1 MKTRITE
8 NSIEA
13 FLQSDK
19 KTGCKRIYEALKL
32 RGSSTYTELVFYT
45 GLKLPTVT
53 GRLND
58 LRYKFKLIVADGSK
72 NDKTLYR
79 LRKDGEPADEL
90 PMSWEQK
97 YNELLAKYNEMLA
110 KYIELKEL

>member
-13 FLQSDK
+13 FLKSDK
-19 KTGCKRIYEALKL
+19 KTGCKRIYGALKL

-45 GLKLPTVT
+45 RLKIPTVT
-53 GRLND
+53 GRIYD
-58 LRYKFKLIVADGSK
+58 LRYKFQLIVADGSK
-72 NDKTLYR
+72 DGKALYR

-90 PMSWEQK
+90 TISWEEKYYDLLKK
-97 YNELLAKYNEMLA
+97 YNEL
-110 KYIELKEL
+110 KEL